1 MKKWYS
7 VFILAAS
14 IGMLPGCSK
23 SKSDPTPSTLGQFV
37 FNNVVYS
44 GLSTS
49 STYNSTLEVTINSS
63 GNTITFFNVP
73 TADKGTFTI
82 YNAFQTGVLQS
93 TTDVYGSSDI
103 EIANQAPGSASVTGT
118 FTKTGDRSFTFTGVF
133 QADLASKSTAT
144 VTGKG
149 TY

>member
-23 SKSDPTPSTLGQFV
+23 SKSDPTPAPSGKFV

-44 GLSTS
+44 GPSSS
-49 STYNSTLEVTINSS
+49 STYNGTVEVTINSA

-73 TADKGTFTI
+73 TADMGTFTI

-93 TTDVYGSSDI
+93 TTDVYGSSNI
-103 EIANQAPGSASVTGT
+103 EIANQPPGSASVTGT
-118 FTKTGDRSFTFTGVF
+118 FTKTGARSFTFTGAF
-133 QADLASKSTAT
+133 QADLVNKSTAE
-144 VTGKG
+144 VSGSG